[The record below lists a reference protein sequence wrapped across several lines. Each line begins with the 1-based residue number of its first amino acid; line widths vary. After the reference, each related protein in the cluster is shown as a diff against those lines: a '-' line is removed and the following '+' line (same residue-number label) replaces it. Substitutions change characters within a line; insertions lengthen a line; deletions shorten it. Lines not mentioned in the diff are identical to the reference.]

1 MLYVGR
7 TTTDG
12 TDEGFYLDASRSRAV
27 FICGKRG
34 SGKSYTLGVI
44 LEELALAGNV
54 LVIVAD
60 PMGIFHT
67 MRLPN
72 EPQRQALWDWNLGA
86 TGVPVRLLP
95 PGDPEARYGRDVLR
109 VLRDR
114 DVDVRSFRI
123 NPSDLSNEGWLE
135 LFSLDMAQP
144 MGLILLRALQK
155 SRARSAQHFFVPDI
169 VSAVQNDP
177 LSKEASAQAL
187 TLRLETAANEW
198 DLFTTHYQDLS
209 ESFSTGMVNVL
220 DLSVLDNSRFGL
232 RNLVLSVLVRHLFA
246 RRRQARMQEELNL
259 SPDVP
264 RIWLAIDEA
273 QEFVPSGKST
283 LSKEGLI
290 QWVKEGRQPGLSLV
304 VATQQPGAVDKEL
317 LSQCDLIISH
327 KITAADDVDA
337 LNRLN
342 QAYMGGREMRVM
354 LRQLARTGEAVLIDD
369 TAERATVL
377 QVRPRKSRHGGGET

>member
-12 TDEGFYLDASRSRAV
+12 SDEGFYLDAGRSRAA

-34 SGKSYTLGVI
+34 SGKSYTLGVM

-54 LVIVAD
+54 LVIVVD

-72 EPQRQALWDWNLGA
+72 DPQRQALWDWNLGP

-95 PGDPEARYGRDVLR
+95 PGDPASRYPADVLR

-114 DVDVRSFRI
+114 DVDVRPFRI
-123 NPSDLSNEGWLE
+123 NPSDLSNDGWLD
-135 LFSLDMAQP
+135 LFNLDLSQP
-144 MGLILLRALQK
+144 MGMILQRALAK
-155 SRARSAQHFFVPDI
+155 CRTRSGSHFYVPDI
-169 VSAVQNDP
+169 VEAVKNDP
-177 LSKEASAQAL
+177 LSKETSAQAL

-198 DLFTTHYQDLS
+198 DLFSSYYQDLS
-209 ESFSTGMVNVL
+209 ESFVTGVVNVL
-220 DLSVLDNSRFGL
+220 DLSVIDNGRFGL
-232 RNLVLSVLVRHLFA
+232 RNLVLSVLVRQLFA
-246 RRRQARMQEELNL
+246 RRRQARMQEELGL
-259 SPDVP
+259 APDLP
-264 RIWLAIDEA
+264 PIWLAIDEA

-354 LRQLARTGEAVLIDD
+354 LRQLARTGQAVLIDD
-369 TAERATVL
+369 SDERATML
-377 QVRPRKSRHGGGET
+377 QVRPRKSKHGGAER

>member
-12 TDEGFYLDASRSRAV
+12 ADNGFYLDAGRSRAA

-54 LVIVAD
+54 LVIVVD

-72 EPQRQALWDWNLGA
+72 DPQRQALWDWNLGPA
-86 TGVPVRLLP
+86 GVPVRLLP
-95 PGDPEARYGRDVLR
+95 PGDPESRYPREVLR

-114 DVDVRSFRI
+114 DVDVRPFRI
-123 NPSDLSNEGWLE
+123 NPADLSNDGWLD
-135 LFSLDMAQP
+135 LFNLDLSQA
-144 MGLILLRALQK
+144 MGMILQRALAK
-155 SRARSAQHFFVPDI
+155 CRARSGKHFYVPDI
-169 VSAVQNDP
+169 VEAVKNDP
-177 LSKEASAQAL
+177 LSKDTSAQAL

-198 DLFTTHYQDLS
+198 DLFTSYYQDLS
-209 ESFSTGMVNVL
+209 ESFTTGVVNVL
-220 DLSVLDNSRFGL
+220 DLSVIDNGRFGL
-232 RNLVLSVLVRHLFA
+232 RNLVLSVLVRQLFA
-246 RRRQARMQEELNL
+246 RRRQARMQEELGL
-259 SPDVP
+259 APDLP
-264 RIWLAIDEA
+264 PIWLAIDEA

-369 TAERATVL
+369 TDERATML
-377 QVRPRKSRHGGGET
+377 QVRPRKSRHGGGER